1 VSNLE
6 KKTKKQKKEKRKKT
20 KKGKKQRWAVAL
32 FFSELPASIY
42 ECVKIEIE
50 DFYCVF

>member
-6 KKTKKQKKEKRKKT
+6 KKTKKEKRKKT
-20 KKGKKQRWAVAL
+20 KKRWAVAL

-42 ECVKIEIE
+42 ECIKIEIE
-50 DFYCVF
+50 DFYCIF

>member
-6 KKTKKQKKEKRKKT
+6 KKTKKQKKEKNKK
-20 KKGKKQRWAVAL
+20 KRWAVAL

-42 ECVKIEIE
+42 ECIKIEIE
-50 DFYCVF
+50 DFYCIF